1 MKACAGLLACF
12 FLLTGCQAFL
22 EGYRGG
28 YQGYQRAEQE
38 REQKRIRAYWSPI
51 DAPLNNALG
60 NQKDE
65 IMRKIGVPSNC
76 APFRTG
82 GEVCDW
88 VRTGVVG
95 GGGSTHPLPESG
107 GLAYGYSQAPIQSW
121 EERVNF
127 TFDTQGVARE
137 WVYSGPKGHRTSRE
151 AAN

>member
-1 MKACAGLLACF
+1 MKTCAGLLACL

-22 EGYRGG
+22 EGY
-28 YQGYQRAEQE
+28 QRAEQE
-38 REQKRIRAYWSPI
+38 RIRAYWNPI

-60 NQKDE
+60 HQKDE

-76 APFRTG
+76 SPLRTG

-95 GGGSTHPLPESG
+95 GGGSTTYR
-107 GLAYGYSQAPIQSW
+107 YGYTQAPIQSW
-121 EERVNF
+121 EERGTF
-127 TFDTQGVARE
+127 TFDTQGVLRE